1 MKSNNIFFIPF
12 ALFFCA
18 PTFAQ
23 QGQQVRQAQQ
33 SPQNSTTDKITEIVI
48 DLADENGIDPVQ
60 IEKYN
65 MLKKGQFFRLKI
77 DNVNTYLYDVSV
89 ANEDIDT
96 SEELPAT
103 LLDLVDFGGM
113 KTSLGNLNSVSEVVK
128 KFEAKD
134 SDAGFQA
141 FDAGSVQT
149 AEDLKKYF
157 SGLKSNAKMAFTI
170 IDAQSTVVDAIFVK
184 AENFQN
190 TMTTIERKVFG
201 EIPSKQ
207 DVKAVL
213 ASFSETKTAILEI
226 NGNLVLE
233 NRQFLMVV
241 ETNKAYIAQDT
252 ALKTS
257 SAEIKKVYEAL
268 IKASNNLISQLSS
281 ENYGTFSAVLIG
293 VINNLD
299 FSYTTLPI
307 QRYSDVNELVISLKP
322 RDKNAKLS
330 GYSTVLR
337 IPDIEKS
344 FWGVSTGFYVTGNPE
359 NNYSVIERVEN
370 GQSLYDFLEED
381 TASVELGINT
391 MIRYGRRV
399 GEILDTPTFWHF
411 GFGAGLSIDQKFKP
425 RLMAGT
431 GLALGNTNKLFIDF
445 GAIHMYYNTLGK
457 AYTKQGNT
465 SLPKDF
471 LVNATKISGYIS
483 LGYLISL

>member
-1 MKSNNIFFIPF
+1 MKSNHPFFIPV
-12 ALFFCA
+12 ALFICGL
-18 PTFAQ
+18 TFAQ
-23 QGQQVRQAQQ
+23 QAQQVRQAQQ
-33 SPQNSTTDKITEIVI
+33 SPQNSNTDKIPEIVI

-65 MLKKGQFFRLKI
+65 RVKKGQFFRLKI

-96 SEELPAT
+96 SKELPAS

-113 KTSLGNLNSVSEVVK
+113 KTSLGNLNSVSEVVI
-128 KFEAKD
+128 KFVAKD

-149 AEDLKKYF
+149 AEDLKTYF
-157 SGLKSNAKMAFTI
+157 SWLKSNAKKAFSL
-170 IDAQSTVVDAIFVK
+170 IDAQRTVVDAIFVK

-190 TMTTIERKVFG
+190 TMTTTERNVFG
-201 EIPSKQ
+201 AVPSKQ
-207 DVKAVL
+207 DVKVTLTSYNEVKAV
-213 ASFSETKTAILEI
+213 ILEI
-226 NGNLVLE
+226 GEELVRE
-233 NRQFLMVV
+233 KTKFLTVIEIQK
-241 ETNKAYIAQDT
+241 ETIAKNKDVKA
-252 ALKTS
+252 S

-268 IKASNNLISQLSS
+268 IKASSNLIAQLSA

-293 VINNLD
+293 VLNNLD

-337 IPDIEKS
+337 IPDTEKS
-344 FWGVSTGFYVTGNPE
+344 FWGVSTGFYVTANPE
-359 NNYSVIERVEN
+359 TNYSVIERVEN

-399 GEILDTPTFWHF
+399 GEIFDTPTFWHF
-411 GFGAGLSIDQKFKP
+411 GFGAGLSIEQKFKP

-431 GLALGNTNKLFIDF
+431 GLAFGNKNKLFIDF
-445 GAIHMYYNTLGK
+445 GAIHMYYNTLSK
-457 AYTKQGNT
+457 AYTQEGNT

-471 LVNATKISGYIS
+471 LVNATKISGYTS